1 MPRHYQHGGMY
12 GGGMFPFGGAALTG
26 LYQGGG
32 WGSPRYG
39 SGSSGG
45 GGDFNRGF
53 RNYFVTS
60 KVAEDNDPVASSV
73 EAEAEDA
80 LTGLAA
86 MGTVDHAGMMEIRIT
101 GTGRPITSTGMPE

>member
-1 MPRHYQHGGMY
+1 MPRPYQHGGIY

-45 GGDFNRGF
+45 GGGFNRGF
-53 RNYFVTS
+53 WNSFGGGGQRSGGFFGGGGGGGRINGFGGYGNRRS
-60 KVAEDNDPVASSV
+60 RWHD
-73 EAEAEDA
+73 
-80 LTGLAA
+80 G
-86 MGTVDHAGMMEIRIT
+86 GQDHRDW
-101 GTGRPITSTGMPE
+101 STNHLYA

>member
-1 MPRHYQHGGMY
+1 MPRQYQHGGLY

-45 GGDFNRGF
+45 GGGFNRGF
-53 RNYFVTS
+53 WNSF
-60 KVAEDNDPVASSV
+60 E

-80 LTGLAA
+80 STASVVTE
-86 MGTVDHAGMMEIRIT
+86 TVDHVGMMEVKIT

>member
-45 GGDFNRGF
+45 GGGFNRGF
-53 RNYFVTS
+53 WNSFVTS
-60 KVAEDNDPVASSV
+60 KVAEDNDLVASSV

-80 LTGLAA
+80 STDLVVT
-86 MGTVDHAGMMEIRIT
+86 GTVDHAGMMEVRTT
-101 GTGRPITSTGMPE
+101 GIGRPITSTGMPE